1 MHVVAHLLMRWGR
14 SKHENID
21 NEILPSRVDFLQSWI
36 SGMVPS
42 AGTENLIAQ
51 LYLENLDD
59 DIQCADFTNRIN

>member
-1 MHVVAHLLMRWGR
+1 
-14 SKHENID
+14 
-21 NEILPSRVDFLQSWI
+21 
-36 SGMVPS
+36 MVPS